1 MDYCHQCR
9 RHLNG
14 ALACAGCG
22 TPVEELRHLSP
33 SAPAADHVYELD
45 EVSEPVG
52 HRRSRRQAPPR
63 RKPPAGRR
71 GRKRRGRKVLFGTV
85 GLVLAAGALSLAE
98 LALENPGD
106 EGAATAVKEDPSVET
121 EPAPEP
127 TDDDATPQGPDKVTE
142 PAVTSSSSARP
153 TSTGS
158 GKGKVP
164 GGSGSGQPRATGP
177 AGGGP
182 SATSSAGEPSG
193 SAEPSTTGQPS
204 ATGTADPGQPPQGP
218 TPTPTPTETCNQFLF
233 WCI

>member
-52 HRRSRRQAPPR
+52 HRRSRRQPPSR

-85 GLVLAAGALSLAE
+85 GLVLAAGALCLAE

-106 EGAATAVKEDPSVET
+106 EGAATAVREDPSVET
-121 EPAPEP
+121 EPPPEP
-127 TDDDATPQGPDKVTE
+127 TDDDVTPPGPDEVTE
-142 PAVTSSSSARP
+142 PAVTSSSSAHP

-158 GKGKVP
+158 GKGP
-164 GGSGSGQPRATGP
+164 GGSGSGKRRAGGP
-177 AGGGP
+177 VGGGP
-182 SATSSAGEPSG
+182 SAAPSAGEPSS
-193 SAEPSTTGQPS
+193 SAEPSTTGRPS
-204 ATGTADPGQPPQGP
+204 TTGTADPSQPPPQP